1 MRPEVRPEIDDLIKP
16 KLRKITIWCKFSV
29 ASDISEPLRYFF
41 AILLLL
47 GDRVMVFRH
56 TLNSFGVPATFFK
69 GNVSF
74 RVSTRLL
81 TNEISKIV
89 SSNTSVHIKFGELE
103 PLARASSLEGQ
114 CGILNW
120 LTPQLQ
126 LAYFRSSIPILHS
139 DIRVISLPD

>member
-1 MRPEVRPEIDDLIKP
+1 
-16 KLRKITIWCKFSV
+16 
-29 ASDISEPLRYFF
+29 
-41 AILLLL
+41 
-47 GDRVMVFRH
+47 MVFRH

-120 LTPQLQ
+120 LTP
-126 LAYFRSSIPILHS
+126 
-139 DIRVISLPD
+139 